1 MHRSFRVA
9 QCIVLGLF
17 LFCTSN
23 IVSAATNL
31 SAAQAKNH
39 IGEKATVCGTVAGVH
54 TATNS
59 KGSPTFINLDER
71 YPHQVFTIL
80 IWGEDLNKFNPA
92 PSAWD
97 GKRVC
102 ATGTISS
109 YRGAPEIVTKDPTQI
124 TFPK

>member
-1 MHRSFRVA
+1 VKSLGAARFLGT
-9 QCIVLGLF
+9 VLIGLCV
-17 LFCTSN
+17 LATSA
-23 IVSAATNL
+23 SAANL
-31 SAAQAKNH
+31 TAQEAKTH
-39 IGEKATVCGTVAGVH
+39 IGEKATVCGNVVGVH

-92 PSAWD
+92 PTTWD

-102 ATGTISS
+102 ASGTISS
-109 YRGAPEIVTKDPTQI
+109 YRGVPEIVAKDAAQVNLA
-124 TFPK
+124 K